1 MEAAYALSKLKAQV
15 GSQYVDSTKNATRT
29 NQQERSTSQEEGSAG
44 KEAAVEEPSSEEEG
58 PAVVAPSSRIEWR
71 QQCAVNG
78 YGNMHPST
86 DAQPDQQVTVQTPL
100 NSQQVN
106 EPNEPEARV
115 QAMCDQHG
123 VEFEIRNGVASSPS
137 EPAAVKVLVETLV
150 DMGFTDRSLCTQM
163 VNAHQD
169 IKKCVKALI
178 EHERQQHTHPEAPE
192 HNFPWQV
199 ELTSMVSEFGFDQ
212 EEQLCK
218 IALIKVQGD
227 LKQAVREVHTAAA
240 GLQC

>member
-1 MEAAYALSKLKAQV
+1 MEAAHALSKLKAQV

-58 PAVVAPSSRIEWR
+58 PAVVAPSSR
-71 QQCAVNG
+71 
-78 YGNMHPST
+78 NMHPST
-86 DAQPDQQVTVQTPL
+86 DAQPDQQITLQTPL

-137 EPAAVKVLVETLV
+137 EPAAVKVLVESCEAMVQTLV

-163 VNAHQD
+163 VNGHKD

-178 EHERQQHTHPEAPE
+178 EHERQQHNHPEAPE
-192 HNFPWQV
+192 HNFLWQV
-199 ELTSMVSEFGFDQ
+199 ELTNMVSEFGFDQ

-218 IALIKVQGD
+218 IALINVQGD